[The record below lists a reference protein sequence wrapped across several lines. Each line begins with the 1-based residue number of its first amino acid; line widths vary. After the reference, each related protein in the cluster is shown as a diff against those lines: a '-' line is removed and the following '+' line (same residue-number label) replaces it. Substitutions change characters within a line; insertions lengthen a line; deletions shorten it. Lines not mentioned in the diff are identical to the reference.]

1 MITNRYFNM
10 RFLYLVVS
18 RQLSV
23 TLCSV
28 RNKYMQNVP
37 FYGEHGTDVS
47 RASLL
52 EQT

>member
-10 RFLYLVVS
+10 RFLYVVS